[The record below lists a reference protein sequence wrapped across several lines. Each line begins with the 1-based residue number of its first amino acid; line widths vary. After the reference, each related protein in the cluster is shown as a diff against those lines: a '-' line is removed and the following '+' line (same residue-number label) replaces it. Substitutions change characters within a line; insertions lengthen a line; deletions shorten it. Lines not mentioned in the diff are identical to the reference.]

1 MSWSAHTLPATVTP
15 FAQGGERV
23 LLDWIPQHL
32 AWLEQRGADG
42 LLAMGTNGEG
52 PSLTLDERKQIVDV
66 VMQHHGGLVT
76 VFGTGC
82 ASLPETI
89 EVSRYALERGA
100 DAVLIVPPYYFKG
113 VPGAGLIAYFEAV
126 LGALPAGR
134 KVLLYNIPAL
144 SGVEIS
150 DELVDAMSE
159 RFPERLLG
167 IKDTSGRLERTEEYA
182 RRYPQLTVLCG
193 SDHLAAPA
201 YRAGAAGSISGVA
214 NAFPDLMSAVWQAHN
229 EGGDV
234 DAAQERVKQGQG
246 LLRGLPPHSAMKHL
260 LHLMAGLP
268 MTYVRPPLRDLTAE
282 EAEELRRRASE
293 MSVV

>member
-15 FAQGGERV
+15 FAEGGERV

-32 AWLEQRGADG
+32 AWLAERGADG

-52 PSLTLDERKQIVDV
+52 PSLSLEERKQIIDV
-66 VMQHHGGLVT
+66 VMQDRGSLAT

-82 ASLPETI
+82 ASLPDTV
-89 EVSRYALERGA
+89 EVSRYVLERGA
-100 DAVLIVPPYYFKG
+100 DAVLLVPPFYFKG
-113 VPGAGLIAYFEAV
+113 VAGPGLIAYFEAV
-126 LGALPAGR
+126 LRALPSER

-150 DELVDAMSE
+150 DELVDALAE

-167 IKDTSGRLERTEEYA
+167 VKDTSGHLERTEEYA

-193 SDHLAAPA
+193 SDHLAGPA
-201 YRAGAAGSISGVA
+201 YRAGAVGSISGLA
-214 NAFPDLMSAVWQAHN
+214 NAFPDLMSAVWRAHS

-234 DAAQERVKQGQG
+234 DAAQERVNQAQG

-268 MTYVRPPLRDLTAE
+268 LTYVRPPLRDLTPE
-282 EAEELRRRASE
+282 EAEELRRRARE
-293 MSVV
+293 MSLI